1 MYMTLSEREFHN
13 RLIKIVRF
21 NNSINNLKDEIQNAD
36 NKLEKVKNKSS
47 NTYKNGLKLRN
58 KLKNKLKERNNLR
71 KEYLN
76 IISSENMVNML
87 NKEITRIGKIIKKP
101 SEHATLSQHGAR
113 VLNNVFKKAAND
125 IRNELRR
132 TNGKRA
138 STSGRR

>member
-1 MYMTLSEREFHN
+1 M
-13 RLIKIVRF
+13 
-21 NNSINNLKDEIQNAD
+21 
-36 NKLEKVKNKSS
+36 EKVKNKSS

-87 NKEITRIGKIIKKP
+87 NKEITRIEKIIKKP

-125 IRNELRR
+125 IRNGLRR